1 MRSDTAAIVLGIV
14 IGVSLIL
21 SAIGLAYLKQMV
33 PEDFEF
39 IRSSIETASKILNI
53 LGIIILVLSAIFIAL
68 KVIAAIFQPRIV
80 FKFSEI

>member
-39 IRSSIETASKILNI
+39 TRSSIETASKILNI

-68 KVIAAIFQPRIV
+68 KVIAAIFQPRV